1 MKRVLC
7 GAALLAANMMATP
20 GWAANARN
28 PYGNV
33 NHANDAGNDTGDSQ
47 VPALNQAQLDQPQSS
62 AAPYPYNYA
71 PARPYTYSNV
81 APPAYYPP
89 APVYVTPRAYYG
101 YGW

>member
-1 MKRVLC
+1 MKLVLC
-7 GAALLAANMMATP
+7 GAALLAANLVATS

-47 VPALNQAQLDQPQSS
+47 VPALNQAQLDQGQPSV
-62 AAPYPYNYA
+62 APYPYSYA
-71 PARPYTYSNV
+71 PARPYAYSTV
-81 APPAYYPP
+81 APPAYYLSAP
-89 APVYVTPRAYYG
+89 AYVTPRAYY

>member
-1 MKRVLC
+1 MKLVLC
-7 GAALLAANMMATP
+7 GAALLVANLVAAP

-33 NHANDAGNDTGDSQ
+33 NHANDAGNDTGDAQ
-47 VPALNQAQLDQPQSS
+47 VSELNQAQLDEAQP
-62 AAPYPYNYA
+62 AAPYPYSYA
-71 PARPYTYSNV
+71 PARPYSYSNV

-89 APVYVTPRAYYG
+89 APVYVTPRAYY